1 MALCLSDLLDANG
14 SFPVVTHNWKSI
26 GDKKIY
32 GTNDLPE
39 QGHKEHRVSKGTE
52 GGMHLLI
59 TRYLHPPGPA
69 AAVPARSPNPKAVAR
84 ARLTQAWTLQASPG
98 SESSVFLCKPR
109 SRSEGHPSPPKV
121 LPTSTLIYTQW
132 R

>member
-14 SFPVVTHNWKSI
+14 SFPVVTRNWKSI

-39 QGHKEHRVSKGTE
+39 QGHKEQRVSKGTE
-52 GGMHLLI
+52 GGAHLLI

-69 AAVPARSPNPKAVAR
+69 ATTVHAGSPNTKAVAH
-84 ARLTQAWTLQASPG
+84 ARLTQAWTRQALSG
-98 SESSVFLCKPR
+98 SKSSM
-109 SRSEGHPSPPKV
+109 
-121 LPTSTLIYTQW
+121 
-132 R
+132 